1 MVTMTQTEFEEAI
14 ENRFKERANLNSLW
28 DKIYRLEFFEIEDLE
43 HDIRKLNDLSSN
55 SKSYDVDSVIDEME
69 CDLKQKKK
77 ELEEMKEEWKN
88 LKKSLDGDDDE
99 DEN

>member
-28 DKIYRLEFFEIEDLE
+28 DKICRLEFFEIEDLE